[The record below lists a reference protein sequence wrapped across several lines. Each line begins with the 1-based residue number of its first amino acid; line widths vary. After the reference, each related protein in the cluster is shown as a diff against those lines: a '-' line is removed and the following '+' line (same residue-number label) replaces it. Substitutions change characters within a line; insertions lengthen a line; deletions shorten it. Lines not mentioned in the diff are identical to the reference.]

1 MYPPSHRL
9 FFSKFTILNMYP
21 ILRVGLKS
29 KQVVVGWF
37 YNIHAL
43 IAPVDIFCL
52 AVQHGGTHG
61 PQLSLQMTFSPSS
74 LCCMCAMSSSRLGGS
89 SQLSSVPTRLLCP
102 VIPPHLHTTVLI
114 LSGCCVIGLK
124 RQTLLSSVLLGPTI
138 LPMILKNFL
147 HLFFTTVHFFLD
159 LGYFLLIV
167 SFLDFAGSI
176 LILYPWH

>member
-43 IAPVDIFCL
+43 IAPVDIFCS

-89 SQLSSVPTRLLCP
+89 SQLSSVPTRFLCP
-102 VIPPHLHTTVLI
+102 VSHHIFTLQSWYYQVAVSLG
-114 LSGCCVIGLK
+114 LSDKHYCPRCSWDQPYFLW
-124 RQTLLSSVLLGPTI
+124 SSRI
-138 LPMILKNFL
+138 
-147 HLFFTTVHFFLD
+147 FFT
-159 LGYFLLIV
+159 YFSQQCI
-167 SFLDFAGSI
+167 SSWI
-176 LILYPWH
+176 LVTSCWLYLS